1 MSEDWNW
8 NYWGE
13 DEIDEIIES
22 VDLDEIIEI
31 DQDEIDAWNDDD
43 IDEMVDIVAQEQID
57 ARFWEV
63 IGGSGVDMIA
73 APWNARTSDFLGNNN

>member
-31 DQDEIDAWNDDD
+31 VDQDEIDALSE
-43 IDEMVDIVAQEQID
+43 DEID
-57 ARFWEV
+57 AMFALDTRFWEV
-63 IGGSGVDMIA
+63 ISGSGVDMIA